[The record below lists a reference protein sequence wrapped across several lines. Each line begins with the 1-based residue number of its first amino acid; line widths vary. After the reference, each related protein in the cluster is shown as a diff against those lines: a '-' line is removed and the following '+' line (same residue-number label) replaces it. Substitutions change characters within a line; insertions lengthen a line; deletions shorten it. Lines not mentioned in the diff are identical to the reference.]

1 VNTRQNM
8 KIKRYFT
15 WLILFLMSMAFIACQ
30 ERMGHEVR
38 ASKADSV
45 LFDVG
50 VRMEYDSMI
59 VLANAYEQQGL
70 ISELDANRW
79 RGVAYY
85 HQGHYRMSEIYYR
98 KAIECEVK
106 TKEDQ
111 LSYNKCARRLSEL
124 LLVKG
129 DYEGSLVV
137 AIPAVK
143 KMDESGIGS
152 DIDYAI
158 LLNNIGCCQI
168 NLGQDE
174 EAKES
179 FLTARGHY
187 ANRWQSDSTSRGFQE
202 AVLGTVYTSM
212 AYINTRRYAESI
224 YWIDRTEMLLDKY
237 RQKRDA
243 RKDYFDE
250 YQGRIE
256 IMRAVAKQGLG
267 KKRDAE
273 EAYQEFLKTDFSKT
287 APGHINANDY
297 LVMAERYQEAA
308 DNYRYLDETLEHWG
322 MEASL
327 DNIQLYML
335 PKFRANKEA
344 GRQDSARVA
353 ANKILSVLDSAITG
367 QKNSATA
374 ELATLYDTQGKEQ
387 EILQK
392 EADLSRQRMWWTAVS
407 LLLIILF
414 FTIYTFH
421 KRRSTH
427 RLRVAHEKLQVAY
440 DQLEEATAHRERIES
455 ELRIARDIQMSM
467 VPNIFPNREGLDIY
481 AKIEPAKEV
490 GGDLYGYLL
499 MGDELYFCLGD
510 VSGKGVPAS
519 LFMAQATRLFRTL
532 ATQHMMPAEI
542 ATRMNAALSEDNEQ
556 GMFVTLFIGCI
567 DLKEGSMN
575 FCNAGHNPPYIGDK
589 LGGEFLEMLPNAPIG
604 LWPGLEYDGERIDD
618 INGKMLVVYSDG
630 LNEAENR
637 EQEQFGDDHILEL
650 LQTMPEA
657 SAQQTIEALY
667 GAVQE
672 HRDGAEPNDDLT
684 IMSIRINTKKKD
696 SEK

>member
-1 VNTRQNM
+1 M
-8 KIKRYFT
+8 KIKRYFS
-15 WLILFLMSMAFIACQ
+15 WLLLFLMSMVFIACQ

-308 DNYRYLDETLEHWG
+308 DNYRYLDQTLEHWG

-414 FTIYTFH
+414 FTIYTLH

-604 LWPGLEYDGERIDD
+604 LWPGLEYDGECIDD

-650 LQTMPEA
+650 LQTMPDA

>member
-1 VNTRQNM
+1 MNTRQNM

-308 DNYRYLDETLEHWG
+308 DNYRYLDQTLEHWG

-414 FTIYTFH
+414 FTIYTLH

-604 LWPGLEYDGERIDD
+604 LWPGLEYDGECIDD

-650 LQTMPEA
+650 LQTMPDA

>member
-1 VNTRQNM
+1 M
-8 KIKRYFT
+8 KIKRYLS
-15 WLILFLMSMAFIACQ
+15 WLSLLLVSLVLISCH
-30 ERMGHEVR
+30 EKMGHSPK
-38 ASKADSV
+38 ASRVDSI

-59 VLANAYEQQGL
+59 ILANAYEQQGL

-98 KAIECEVK
+98 KAIESEIK
-106 TKEDQ
+106 TEEDQ

-143 KMDESGIGS
+143 KMEETGIGS

-267 KKRDAE
+267 KKDQAE
-273 EAYQEFLKTDFSKT
+273 EAYKAFLQTDYSKT

-308 DNYRYLDETLEHWG
+308 DNYRYLDQAIEHWG

-344 GRQDSARVA
+344 GRRDSARVVA
-353 ANKILSVLDSAITG
+353 ERILNVLDSAITG

-427 RLRVAHEKLQVAY
+427 RLKVAHEKLQVAY

-556 GMFVTLFIGCI
+556 GMFVTMFIGCI
-567 DLKEGSMN
+567 DLAKGIMD
-575 FCNAGHNPPYIGDK
+575 FCNAGHNPPYIGNTK
-589 LGGEFLEMLPNAPIG
+589 GGGEFLEMLPNAPIG
-604 LWPGLEYDGERIDD
+604 LWPGLEYDGERLED
-618 INGKMLVVYSDG
+618 IRGKMLVVYSDG

-637 EQEQFGDDHILEL
+637 QQEQFGDDHILEL
-650 LQTMPEA
+650 LRKMPEA
-657 SAQQTIEALY
+657 SAQKVIESLY
-667 GAVQE
+667 EGVQK

-684 IMSIRINTKKKD
+684 ILSIRV
-696 SEK
+696 E

>member
-1 VNTRQNM
+1 M
-8 KIKRYFT
+8 KIKRYFS
-15 WLILFLMSMAFIACQ
+15 WLLLFLMSMVFIACQ

-70 ISELDANRW
+70 ISQLDANRW

-158 LLNNIGCCQI
+158 LLNNIGCCQL

-267 KKRDAE
+267 KKRDAA

-414 FTIYTFH
+414 FTIYTLH

-604 LWPGLEYDGERIDD
+604 LWPGLEYDGECIDD

-650 LQTMPEA
+650 LQTMPDA

>member
-1 VNTRQNM
+1 
-8 KIKRYFT
+8 
-15 WLILFLMSMAFIACQ
+15 MAFIACQ

-308 DNYRYLDETLEHWG
+308 DNYRYLDQTLEHWG

-414 FTIYTFH
+414 FTIYTLH

>member
-1 VNTRQNM
+1 M
-8 KIKRYFT
+8 KIKRYFS
-15 WLILFLMSMAFIACQ
+15 WLLLFLMSMVFIACQ

-70 ISELDANRW
+70 ISQLDANRW

-158 LLNNIGCCQI
+158 LLNNIGCCQL

-256 IMRAVAKQGLG
+256 IMRAVAKLGLG

-308 DNYRYLDETLEHWG
+308 DNYRYLDQTLEHWG

-387 EILQK
+387 KILQK

-567 DLKEGSMN
+567 DLKKGSMA

-604 LWPGLEYDGERIDD
+604 LWPGLEYDGECIDD

>member
-1 VNTRQNM
+1 MNTRQNM
-8 KIKRYFT
+8 KIKRYFS

-287 APGHINANDY
+287 ASGHINANDY

-414 FTIYTFH
+414 FTIYTLH

>member
-1 VNTRQNM
+1 M
-8 KIKRYFT
+8 KIKRYFS
-15 WLILFLMSMAFIACQ
+15 WLVLFLMSMVFIACQ

-414 FTIYTFH
+414 FTIYTLH

>member
-1 VNTRQNM
+1 M
-8 KIKRYFT
+8 KIKRYLS
-15 WLILFLMSMAFIACQ
+15 WLILLLVSMALVSCDK
-30 ERMGHEVR
+30 EMRR
-38 ASKADSV
+38 DLKASRADSI

-50 VRMEYDSMI
+50 VRMEYDSMLY
-59 VLANAYEQQGL
+59 LANRYEEQGL

-98 KAIECEVK
+98 KAIECEVE
-106 TKEDQ
+106 TDNDQ
-111 LSYNKCARRLSEL
+111 LNYNKCARRLSEL

-129 DYEGSLVV
+129 DFEGSLQV

-158 LLNNIGCCQI
+158 LLNNIGCCQL
-168 NLGQDE
+168 NLGQDD

-179 FLTARGHY
+179 FLTAREHY

-212 AYINTRRYAESI
+212 AYINTRRYQESI
-224 YWIDRTEMLLDKY
+224 YWIDRTEMLLNKY
-237 RQKRDA
+237 RQRRDA

-250 YQGRIE
+250 YQGRID

-267 KKRDAE
+267 KSDEAQ
-273 EAYQEFLKTDFSKT
+273 EAYRAFLKTDYAKT
-287 APGHINANDY
+287 GQGHINANDY
-297 LVMAERYQEAA
+297 LVMAKRYQEAA
-308 DNYRYLDETLEHWG
+308 DNYRYLDQTMENWG

-335 PKFRANKEA
+335 PKFWANKEA
-344 GRQDSARVA
+344 GRRDSARVA
-353 ANKILSVLDSAITG
+353 AEKVLMVLDSAITS

-374 ELATLYDTQGKEQ
+374 ELATIYDTQGKEQ

-392 EADLSRQRMWWTAVS
+392 QADLSRQRMWTTAIA

-414 FTIYTFH
+414 LIIYSFH

-467 VPNIFPNREGLDIY
+467 VPNIFPDREGLDIY

-542 ATRMNAALSEDNEQ
+542 ATRMNAALSEDNDQ
-556 GMFVTLFIGCI
+556 GMFVTMFIGRI
-567 DLKEGSMN
+567 DLASGAMD
-575 FCNAGHNPPYIGDK
+575 FCNAGHNPPFLTDA
-589 LGGEFLEMLPNAPIG
+589 GGGQFLEMLPNAPIG
-604 LWPGLEYDGERIDD
+604 LWPGLEYDGERLED
-618 INGKMLVVYSDG
+618 ISGRMLVVYTDG

-637 EQEQFGDDHILEL
+637 QQEQLGDDRLLDILE
-650 LQTMPEA
+650 TMPRC
-657 SAQQTIEALY
+657 SAKEVINLLY
-667 GAVQE
+667 EAVQQ

-684 IMSIRINTKKKD
+684 IMSILVDTRKKET
-696 SEK
+696 EK

>member
-1 VNTRQNM
+1 MNTRQNM
-8 KIKRYFT
+8 KIKRYFS

-308 DNYRYLDETLEHWG
+308 DNYRYLDQTLEHWG

-414 FTIYTFH
+414 FTIYTLH

-604 LWPGLEYDGERIDD
+604 LWPGLEYDGECIDD

-650 LQTMPEA
+650 LQTMPDA

>member
-1 VNTRQNM
+1 M
-8 KIKRYFT
+8 KIKRYVP
-15 WLILFLMSMAFIACQ
+15 WLILLLTSVICIGCHEAMS
-30 ERMGHEVR
+30 HEVK
-38 ASKADSV
+38 ASKADST

-50 VRMEYDSMI
+50 VRMQYDSI
-59 VLANAYEQQGL
+59 IILANIYEERGL

-85 HQGHYRMSEIYYR
+85 HQGHYRMAEIYYR

-106 TKEDQ
+106 TEEDQ

-129 DYEGSLVV
+129 DFEGSLVV

-143 KMDESGIGS
+143 KMEQSGIGS

-256 IMRAVAKQGLG
+256 IMRAVAKLGLG
-267 KKRDAE
+267 KKDQAE
-273 EAYQEFLKTDFSKT
+273 EAYKEFLKTDYAKT
-287 APGHINANDY
+287 GPGKINANDY

-308 DNYRYLDETLEHWG
+308 NNYMSLDATMAHWG

-344 GRQDSARVA
+344 GRRDSARVA
-353 ANKILSVLDSAITG
+353 AEKILNVLDSAITG

-467 VPNIFPNREGLDIY
+467 VPNIFPNRDGLDIY

-499 MGDELYFCLGD
+499 MGNELYFCLGD

-556 GMFVTLFIGCI
+556 GMFVTMFIGRI
-567 DLKEGSMN
+567 DLNTGAMD
-575 FCNAGHNPPYIGDK
+575 FCNAGHNPPYLGDK
-589 LGGEFLEMLPNAPIG
+589 LGGDFLEMLPNAPIG
-604 LWPGLEYDGERIDD
+604 LWPGLDYEGERLDNIS
-618 INGKMLVVYSDG
+618 GKMLVVYSDG

-637 EQEQFGDDHILEL
+637 QQEQFGDDQIIAL

-657 SAQQTIEALY
+657 SAQQVIESLY
-667 GAVQE
+667 GAVQA

-684 IMSIRINTKKKD
+684 IMSIRVNTEKKD

>member
-1 VNTRQNM
+1 M
-8 KIKRYFT
+8 KIKRSLS
-15 WLILFLMSMAFIACQ
+15 WLILLLVSMALVSCHK
-30 ERMGHEVR
+30 EMRR
-38 ASKADSV
+38 DLKASRADSI

-50 VRMEYDSMI
+50 VRMEYDSMLY
-59 VLANAYEQQGL
+59 LANRYEEQGL

-98 KAIECEVK
+98 KAIECEVE
-106 TKEDQ
+106 TDNDQ
-111 LSYNKCARRLSEL
+111 LNYNKCARRLSEL

-129 DYEGSLVV
+129 DFEGSLQV

-158 LLNNIGCCQI
+158 LLNNIGCCQL
-168 NLGQDE
+168 NLGQDD

-179 FLTARGHY
+179 FLTAREHY

-212 AYINTRRYAESI
+212 AYINTRRYQESI

-237 RQKRDA
+237 RQRRDA

-250 YQGRIE
+250 YQGRID

-267 KKRDAE
+267 KSDEAQ
-273 EAYQEFLKTDFSKT
+273 EAYRAFLKTDYAKT
-287 APGHINANDY
+287 GQGHINANDY
-297 LVMAERYQEAA
+297 LVMAKRYQEAA
-308 DNYRYLDETLEHWG
+308 ENYRYLDQTMENWG

-335 PKFRANKEA
+335 PKFWANKEA
-344 GRQDSARVA
+344 GRKDSARVA
-353 ANKILSVLDSAITG
+353 AEKVLMVLDSAITS

-374 ELATLYDTQGKEQ
+374 ELATIYDTQGKEQ

-392 EADLSRQRMWWTAVS
+392 QADLSRQRMWTTAIA

-414 FTIYTFH
+414 LIIYSFH

-467 VPNIFPNREGLDIY
+467 VPNIFPDREGLDIY

-542 ATRMNAALSEDNEQ
+542 ATRMNAALSEDNDQ
-556 GMFVTLFIGCI
+556 GMFVTMFIGRI
-567 DLKEGSMN
+567 DLASGAMD
-575 FCNAGHNPPYIGDK
+575 FCNAGHNPPFLTDA
-589 LGGEFLEMLPNAPIG
+589 GGGQFLEMLPNAPIG
-604 LWPGLEYDGERIDD
+604 LWPGLEYDGERLED
-618 INGKMLVVYSDG
+618 ISGRMLVVYTDG

-637 EQEQFGDDHILEL
+637 QQEQLGDDRLLDILE
-650 LQTMPEA
+650 TMPRC
-657 SAQQTIEALY
+657 SAKEVINLLY
-667 GAVQE
+667 EAVQQ

-684 IMSIRINTKKKD
+684 IMSILVDTRKKET
-696 SEK
+696 EK

>member
-1 VNTRQNM
+1 M
-8 KIKRYFT
+8 KIKRSLT
-15 WLILFLMSMAFIACQ
+15 WLILLLMIMVLTACH
-30 ERMGHEVR
+30 ETIGHDVK
-38 ASKADSV
+38 ASKADSI
-45 LFDVG
+45 LFNVG
-50 VRMEYDSMI
+50 VRMEYDSLLI
-59 VLANAYEQQGL
+59 LANAYEEQGL
-70 ISELDANRW
+70 LSALDANRW

-106 TKEDQ
+106 TDEDQ
-111 LSYNKCARRLSEL
+111 VSYNKCARRLSEL

-129 DYEGSLVV
+129 DYEGSLQV

-143 KMDESGIGS
+143 KMDETGIGS

-168 NLGQDE
+168 NLGQDD

-224 YWIDRTEMLLDKY
+224 YWIDRTEMLLGKY
-237 RQKRDA
+237 RQKSDA

-267 KKRDAE
+267 KTDEAV
-273 EAYQEFLKTDFSKT
+273 EAYKAFLKTNYAKT
-287 APGHINANDY
+287 GPGHINANDY

-308 DNYRYLDETLEHWG
+308 DNYRYLDQTMEHWG
-322 MEASL
+322 MEASI
-327 DNIQLYML
+327 DNIQLYLL

-344 GRQDSARVA
+344 GRRDSAKVVA
-353 ANKILSVLDSAITG
+353 EKILNVLDSAITS
-367 QKNSATA
+367 QKNSAMA
-374 ELATLYDTQGKEQ
+374 ELATIYDTQGKEQ

-392 EADLSRQRMWWTAVS
+392 QADLSRQRMWTTAIS

-414 FTIYTFH
+414 LIIYSFH
-421 KRRSTH
+421 KRKSTH
-427 RLRVAHEKLQVAY
+427 RLRAAHEKLQHAY

-556 GMFVTLFIGCI
+556 GMFVTMFIARI
-567 DLKEGSMN
+567 DLAKGSMD
-575 FCNAGHNPPYIGDK
+575 FCNAGHNPPYISDTA
-589 LGGEFLEMLPNAPIG
+589 GGRFLEMLPNAPIG
-604 LWPGLEYDGERIDD
+604 LWPGLEYDGERLDD
-618 INGKMLVVYSDG
+618 ISGRMLVVYTDG
-630 LNEAENR
+630 LNEAENKQ
-637 EQEQFGDDHILEL
+637 QEQLGDDRLLDILE
-650 LQTMPEA
+650 TMPPC
-657 SAQQTIEALY
+657 SAKEVIDTLY
-667 GAVQE
+667 EAVQK
-672 HRDGAEPNDDLT
+672 HRDGADPNDDLT
-684 IMSIRINTKKKD
+684 MMSIRVDKPKKEL
-696 SEK
+696 EK

>member
-1 VNTRQNM
+1 M

-604 LWPGLEYDGERIDD
+604 LWPGLEYDGECIDD

-650 LQTMPEA
+650 LQTMPDA

>member
-1 VNTRQNM
+1 M
-8 KIKRYFT
+8 KIKRNLT
-15 WLILFLMSMAFIACQ
+15 WLALLLMSLMLISCH
-30 ERMGHEVR
+30 EDMKHEVK
-38 ASKADSV
+38 AGKADSI

-50 VRMEYDSMI
+50 VRMEYDSMLY
-59 VLANAYEQQGL
+59 LANRYEEQGL
-70 ISELDANRW
+70 LSELDANRW

-85 HQGHYRMSEIYYR
+85 RQGHYRMSEIYYR

-106 TKEDQ
+106 TDEDQ

-129 DYEGSLVV
+129 DFEGSLLV

-143 KMDESGIGS
+143 KMEKSGIGS

-158 LLNNIGCCQI
+158 LLNNIGCCQL
-168 NLGQDE
+168 NLGQDD

-187 ANRWQSDSTSRGFQE
+187 ANRWQSDSTGRGFQE

-212 AYINTRRYAESI
+212 AYINTRRFQESI

-237 RQKRDA
+237 RQRPDA
-243 RKDYFDE
+243 RSEYFDE

-267 KKRDAE
+267 RTDEAAD
-273 EAYQEFLKTDFSKT
+273 AYQAFLKTDYAKT
-287 APGHINANDY
+287 PAGHINANDY
-297 LVMAERYQEAA
+297 LVRAKRYQEAA
-308 DNYRYLDETLEHWG
+308 DNYRSLDGAMEHWG

-335 PKFRANKEA
+335 PKFWANKEA
-344 GRQDSARVA
+344 GRRDSARVA
-353 ANKILSVLDSAITG
+353 AEKILNVLDSAIIG
-367 QKNSATA
+367 QKNSAMA
-374 ELATLYDTQGKEQ
+374 ELATIYDTQGKEQ
-387 EILQK
+387 EILQQQ
-392 EADLSRQRMWWTAVS
+392 ARLSRQRMWATAIS

-414 FTIYTFH
+414 LILYSIH
-421 KRRSTH
+421 KRKSTH
-427 RLRVAHEKLQVAY
+427 RLRAAHEKLQVAY

-556 GMFVTLFIGCI
+556 GMFVTMFIGHI
-567 DLKEGSMN
+567 NLVKGSMD
-575 FCNAGHNPPYIGDK
+575 FCNAGHNPPYISDAA
-589 LGGEFLEMLPNAPIG
+589 GGRFLEMLPNAPIG
-604 LWPGLEYDGERIDD
+604 LWPGLEFDGERIED
-618 INGKMLVVYSDG
+618 IRGRMLVVYTDG

-637 EQEQFGDDHILEL
+637 QQEQLGDDHLLDILES
-650 LQTMPEA
+650 MPRC
-657 SAQQTIEALY
+657 SAKEVIDTLY
-667 GAVQE
+667 EAVQQ

-684 IMSIRINTKKKD
+684 MMSIRVDTRKKET
-696 SEK
+696 EK

>member
-1 VNTRQNM
+1 
-8 KIKRYFT
+8 
-15 WLILFLMSMAFIACQ
+15 MAFIACQ

-256 IMRAVAKQGLG
+256 IMRAVAKLGLG

-308 DNYRYLDETLEHWG
+308 DNYRYLDQTLEHWG

-414 FTIYTFH
+414 FTIYTLH

-604 LWPGLEYDGERIDD
+604 LWPGLEYDGECIDD

>member
-1 VNTRQNM
+1 M
-8 KIKRYFT
+8 IKRCLT
-15 WLILFLMSMAFIACQ
+15 WLSLMLMSWVLISCQ
-30 ERMGHEVR
+30 NEMKHDVK
-38 ASKADSV
+38 ASKVDSI

-50 VRMEYDSMI
+50 VRMEYDSI
-59 VLANAYEQQGL
+59 LYLANQYEQQGL
-70 ISELDANRW
+70 LTELDANRW

-85 HQGHYRMSEIYYR
+85 RQGHYRMSEIYYR

-106 TKEDQ
+106 TEEDQ

-129 DYEGSLVV
+129 DFEGSLQV

-143 KMDESGIGS
+143 KMDQSGIGS

-158 LLNNIGCCQI
+158 LLNNIGCCQL

-187 ANRWQSDSTSRGFQE
+187 VNRWQSDSTSRGFQE

-212 AYINTRRYAESI
+212 AYINTRRYQEAT

-237 RQKRDA
+237 RQRRDA
-243 RKDYFDE
+243 RREYFDE

-267 KKRDAE
+267 KTDQAI
-273 EAYQEFLKTDFSKT
+273 EAYKAFLRTDYSKT
-287 APGHINANDY
+287 GAGHINANDY
-297 LVMAERYQEAA
+297 LVMAKRYQEAA
-308 DNYRYLDETLEHWG
+308 DNYRYLDAAMEHWG

-335 PKFRANKEA
+335 PKYWANKNA
-344 GRQDSARVA
+344 GRRDSAKVA
-353 ANKILSVLDSAITG
+353 ADRILNVLDSAITG
-367 QKNSATA
+367 QKNSSTA
-374 ELATLYDTQGKEQ
+374 ELATIYDTQGKEQ

-392 EADLSRQRMWWTAVS
+392 QADLSRARMRATAVS

-414 FTIYTFH
+414 LIIYTFH

-499 MGDELYFCLGD
+499 MGDELYVCLGD

-556 GMFVTLFIGCI
+556 GMFVTMFIACF
-567 DLKEGSMN
+567 DLAKGTMD
-575 FCNAGHNPPYIGDK
+575 FCNAGHNPPYISDA
-589 LGGEFLEMLPNAPIG
+589 GGGRFLEMLPNAPIG
-604 LWPGLEYDGERIDD
+604 LWPGLEYDGERIED
-618 INGKMLVVYSDG
+618 ISGQMLVIYTDG

-637 EQEQFGDDHILEL
+637 QQEQLGDDRLLEILE
-650 LQTMPEA
+650 TMSMRSAKEVIETLYEA
-657 SAQQTIEALY
+657 VRQ
-667 GAVQE
+667 
-672 HRDGAEPNDDLT
+672 HRAGAEPNDDLT
-684 IMSIRINTKKKD
+684 IMSIRVDTRKKET
-696 SEK
+696 EK

>member
-1 VNTRQNM
+1 M
-8 KIKRYFT
+8 GIKRNFT
-15 WLILFLMSMAFIACQ
+15 GLILLLMSSVLISCQ
-30 ERMGHEVR
+30 NEMGHEVK
-38 ASKADSV
+38 ASKIDSI

-50 VRMEYDSMI
+50 VRMEYDS
-59 VLANAYEQQGL
+59 LLFLTNHYEEQGL
-70 ISELDANRW
+70 LSELDANRW

-85 HQGHYRMSEIYYR
+85 RQGHYRMSEIYYR
-98 KAIECEVK
+98 KALECKVVNE
-106 TKEDQ
+106 EDQ
-111 LSYNKCARRLSEL
+111 VSYNKCARRLSEL

-129 DYEGSLVV
+129 DFEGSLQV

-143 KMDESGIGS
+143 KMDQSGIGS

-158 LLNNIGCCQI
+158 LLNNIGCCQL
-168 NLGQDE
+168 NLGQDD

-179 FLTARGHY
+179 FLSARGHY

-212 AYINTRRYAESI
+212 AYINTRRYQEAT

-237 RQKRDA
+237 RQRPDA

-267 KKRDAE
+267 KTDQAI
-273 EAYQEFLKTDFSKT
+273 EAYKAFLKTDYAET
-287 APGHINANDY
+287 GAGHINANDY
-297 LVMAERYQEAA
+297 LVRAERYQEAA
-308 DNYRYLDETLEHWG
+308 DNYRYLDAAMEHWG

-335 PKFRANKEA
+335 PKFWANKNA
-344 GRQDSARVA
+344 GRRDSARVA
-353 ANKILSVLDSAITG
+353 AEKILNVLDSAITG

-374 ELATLYDTQGKEQ
+374 ELATIYDTQGKEQ

-392 EADLSRQRMWWTAVS
+392 QADLSRARMRATAVT

-414 FTIYTFH
+414 LTVYSFH
-421 KRRSTH
+421 KRRSTR
-427 RLRVAHEKLQVAY
+427 RLRTAHEKLQVAY

-467 VPNIFPNREGLDIY
+467 VPNVFPDREGLDLY

-499 MGDELYFCLGD
+499 MGDVLYVCLGD

-556 GMFVTLFIGCI
+556 GMFVTMFIARI
-567 DLKEGSMN
+567 DLLKGSMD
-575 FCNAGHNPPYIGDK
+575 FCNAGHNPPFISD
-589 LGGEFLEMLPNAPIG
+589 GGGGRFLEMLPNAPIG
-604 LWPGLEYDGERIDD
+604 LWPGLEYEGERIED
-618 INGKMLVVYSDG
+618 ISGQMLVVYTDG

-637 EQEQFGDDHILEL
+637 QQEQLGDDRLLDILE
-650 LQTMPEA
+650 TMPLR
-657 SAQQTIEALY
+657 SAREVIDTLY
-667 GAVQE
+667 QAVQQ
-672 HRDGAEPNDDLT
+672 HRNGAEPNDDLT
-684 IMSIRINTKKKD
+684 MMSIRVDTPKKEA
-696 SEK
+696 EK

>member
-1 VNTRQNM
+1 M
-8 KIKRYFT
+8 KIKRSLT
-15 WLILFLMSMAFIACQ
+15 WFVLLLVSVTLVSCH
-30 ERMGHEVR
+30 EEMGRDVK
-38 ASKADSV
+38 ASKADSI

-50 VRMEYDSMI
+50 VRMEYDSMLY
-59 VLANAYEQQGL
+59 LANRYEEQGL
-70 ISELDANRW
+70 LSDLDANRW

-106 TKEDQ
+106 SDEDQ

-129 DYEGSLVV
+129 DFEGSLQV

-143 KMDESGIGS
+143 KMDKSGIAS

-158 LLNNIGCCQI
+158 LLNNIGCCQL
-168 NLGQDE
+168 NLGQDD

-179 FLTARGHY
+179 FLTAREHY

-212 AYINTRRYAESI
+212 AYINTRRYQESI

-237 RQKRDA
+237 RQRRDA

-250 YQGRIE
+250 YQGRID

-267 KKRDAE
+267 KPDEAE
-273 EAYQEFLKTDFSKT
+273 TAYQTFLKTDYAKT
-287 APGHINANDY
+287 GQGHINANDY
-297 LVMAERYQEAA
+297 LVMAKRYREAA
-308 DNYRYLDETLEHWG
+308 DNYRYLDQTMAHWG

-335 PKFRANKEA
+335 PKFWANKEA
-344 GRQDSARVA
+344 GRRDSARVA
-353 ANKILSVLDSAITG
+353 AEKVLMVLDSAITS

-374 ELATLYDTQGKEQ
+374 ELATIYDTQGKEQ

-392 EADLSRQRMWWTAVS
+392 QADLSRQRMWTTAIA

-414 FTIYTFH
+414 LIIYSLH
-421 KRRSTH
+421 KRKSTH
-427 RLRVAHEKLQVAY
+427 RLRAAHEKLQVAY

-499 MGDELYFCLGD
+499 MGDDLYFCLGD

-542 ATRMNAALSEDNEQ
+542 ATRMNAALSEDNDQ
-556 GMFVTLFIGCI
+556 GMFVTMFIGHI
-567 DLKEGSMN
+567 DLMKGSMD
-575 FCNAGHNPPYIGDK
+575 FCNAGHNPPYISDA
-589 LGGEFLEMLPNAPIG
+589 GGGKFLEMLPNAPIG
-604 LWPGLEYDGERIDD
+604 LWPGLEYDGERLED
-618 INGKMLVVYSDG
+618 ISGQMLVVYTDG

-637 EQEQFGDDHILEL
+637 QQMQFGDDRL
-650 LQTMPEA
+650 LDIMETMPRC
-657 SAQQTIEALY
+657 SAKEVIDALY
-667 GAVQE
+667 EAVQL

-684 IMSIRINTKKKD
+684 IMSIRVDTRKKEVK
-696 SEK
+696 K